1 MYSFKNDYSEGC
13 HPRILEALT
22 RTNLDQTVGYGC
34 DEHCEHA
41 AMLIREAID
50 FPYAQIHFISGG
62 TQTNLLAVS
71 ACLRPYQ
78 GVISAATGH
87 IAGHESGAIE
97 ATGHKVLTIPA
108 PEGKLTPDLI
118 RQVYDAHQEEY
129 CPQPGMVYLSDATE
143 LGTVYS
149 KAELS
154 AISACCRELGLFLF
168 LDGARIAQ
176 AMAVS
181 DLTLADIA
189 ALTDAF
195 SIGGTKNG
203 ALFGEALVLVSPALR
218 HTHFRT
224 LLKQRGGMLAKGR
237 MLGIQFEALFQDGLY
252 YELGRRAVEQ
262 ADRLQK
268 GLRAL
273 GYPMYVESPTNQIF
287 VILTPE
293 QLARFQELCLFE
305 VQEVLPDGRTAI
317 RLCTSWATPA
327 EAVDEL
333 LGALSS

>member
-34 DEHCEHA
+34 DGHCEHA
-41 AMLIREAID
+41 AALIRQAIACPD
-50 FPYAQIHFISGG
+50 AQIHFISGG

-78 GVISAATGH
+78 GVISAAAGH

-118 RQVYDAHQEEY
+118 RQVCAAHQEEY

-154 AISACCRELGLFLF
+154 AISACCRDLGLFLF
-168 LDGARIAQ
+168 LDGARVAQ

-203 ALFGEALVLVSPALR
+203 ALLGEALVLVHPSLPP
-218 HTHFRT
+218 HFRT

-237 MLGIQFEALFQDGLY
+237 ILGIQFEVLFQDGLY
-252 YELGRRAVEQ
+252 DELGRQAVER
-262 ADRLQK
+262 ADRLQS
-268 GLRAL
+268 GLKAL

-305 VQEVLPDGRTAI
+305 VQEVLADGRTAI

-327 EAVDEL
+327 EAVDGL
-333 LGALSS
+333 LDALSSR